1 MFQHVAIVALSD
13 ATHVSPTTLHTM
25 AGSLDKL
32 VDDILIQILQALSVR
47 SVLSIRK
54 VSPVLVKVENEHAER
69 RQDVSTVLSFK

>member
-13 ATHVSPTTLHTM
+13 ATHVSPTTLHM
-25 AGSLDKL
+25 ASSLDRL

-47 SVLSIRK
+47 AVLSIRK